1 MVLDINYGRLP
12 PHLQG
17 GVKRYIEEGVPP
29 GGFLTA
35 VIENNLRLAVGHAD
49 PISLAALRDIVR
61 FFYNE
66 SPGDCWGTPEKRKL
80 WMETGYKKYSDFSP
94 PEDIER
100 KSEPV
105 KIYKIF

>member
-35 VIENNLRLAVGHAD
+35 VITNNLRLAIGHAD
-49 PISLAALRDIVR
+49 PTSLAALTDIVR
-61 FFYNE
+61 FFHNE
-66 SPGDCWGTPEKRKL
+66 SPSDCWGTPEKMKL
-80 WMETGYKKYSDFSP
+80 WMETGYKKYSDPS
-94 PEDIER
+94 EHIER
-100 KSEPV
+100 KPYPV
-105 KIYKIF
+105 KIYKVK